1 MVYPNLI
8 FLVITEFHTN
18 IFSSISGEVN
28 SASVEASGVGIDLLL
43 LVIYVLSALC
53 ISFLCSI
60 AEAVLLSVTPPY
72 IEQIKEKKSKQAAL
86 LEKLKYKKVDQSL
99 AAILSLNTIAH
110 TVGAIGAGAKATVVF
125 GSAWF
130 GLFSAVMTLMIL
142 FLSEII
148 PKTIGAIYWP
158 KLAGLTSYFVYFL
171 IILLYPIVWI
181 SELLTRLIA
190 RGKNIHLFSREEFVA
205 MTKLGEKTGHLR
217 IKESRII
224 RNLFRFE
231 YRKITDIMTPRTV
244 ISALPENLKI
254 SQVVEEVSRSP
265 FSRLPVYTTDIDDLT
280 GFVLKNEV
288 LIYEA
293 KGKGEV
299 KLSEIKRDIL
309 VIPESLNL
317 IRLLE
322 KLLQSDQHIANVVDE
337 YGGTRG
343 LVTLE
348 DLFETLIGSEIV
360 DETDDVKD
368 MQTLALNKSTIRTKI
383 INEKT
388 NNLGNN
394 SNK

>member
-1 MVYPNLI
+1 
-8 FLVITEFHTN
+8 
-18 IFSSISGEVN
+18 
-28 SASVEASGVGIDLLL
+28 
-43 LVIYVLSALC
+43 
-53 ISFLCSI
+53 
-60 AEAVLLSVTPPY
+60 
-72 IEQIKEKKSKQAAL
+72 
-86 LEKLKYKKVDQSL
+86 
-99 AAILSLNTIAH
+99 
-110 TVGAIGAGAKATVVF
+110 
-125 GSAWF
+125 
-130 GLFSAVMTLMIL
+130 
-142 FLSEII
+142 
-148 PKTIGAIYWP
+148 
-158 KLAGLTSYFVYFL
+158 
-171 IILLYPIVWI
+171 
-181 SELLTRLIA
+181 
-190 RGKNIHLFSREEFVA
+190 